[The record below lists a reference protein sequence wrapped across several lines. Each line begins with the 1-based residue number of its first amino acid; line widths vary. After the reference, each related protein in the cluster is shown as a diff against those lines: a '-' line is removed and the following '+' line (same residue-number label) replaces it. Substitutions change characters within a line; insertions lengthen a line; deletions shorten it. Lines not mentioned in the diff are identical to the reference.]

1 MRRCVIALERTE
13 CVGAAP
19 ALDFCLEHVC
29 DDFAGDPHAAAPSAS
44 AALVTAALLTAAD
57 DHQSN
62 SPPRSRPALSTAD
75 HADVRLSV
83 SSASSSIESHAS
95 SHASTASADPSR
107 SVIVRVADGIVS
119 ATAAAAA
126 APLRALSASLSGG
139 RGSSSHSRANSDADR
154 VAVAASSAAPFDPSE
169 DADVRRTRSAPAGP
183 ASAAASPPQPHA
195 LHRSLS
201 DTNAAA
207 LASAPATSASADVPT
222 SALRRFAS
230 AGRAAVAA
238 VDSALAGVFKA
249 QPPPFTCSICSDEL
263 PVEMRCALPCG
274 KQLCAD
280 MCVHCAAAVVALLLT
295 PSVSGRCV
303 STACDATSR
312 SMCPTG
318 TCSACVRCVAA
329 ISAKILSKSI
339 PPLKFFKKYTRF
351 KISKSNPNMRICSR
365 CNALSEGR

>member
-13 CVGAAP
+13 CVGASP
-19 ALDFCLEHVC
+19 ALDFCLEHVS
-29 DDFAGDPHAAAPSAS
+29 DNFAGDPHAAAPSAT
-44 AALVTAALLTAAD
+44 AALVTAAD

-95 SHASTASADPSR
+95 SHALLASAEPSR

-139 RGSSSHSRANSDADR
+139 RGSSSRSRADSDADR

-201 DTNAAA
+201 DTTNAAA
-207 LASAPATSASADVPT
+207 LASAPATSATADVPT

-280 MCVHCAAAVVALLLT
+280 MCVHCAAAAVVALLLT

-303 STACDATSR
+303 STACDATLR

-329 ISAKILSKSI
+329 ISAKISSKSI
-339 PPLKFFKKYTRF
+339 PPLKCFKSTLG
-351 KISKSNPNMRICSR
+351 SR
-365 CNALSEGR
+365 SARAIQT